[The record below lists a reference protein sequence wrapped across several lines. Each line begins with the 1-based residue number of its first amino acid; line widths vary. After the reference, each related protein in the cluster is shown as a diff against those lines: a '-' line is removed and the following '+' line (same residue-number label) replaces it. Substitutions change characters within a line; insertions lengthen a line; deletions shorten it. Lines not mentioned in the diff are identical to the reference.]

1 MKYVIVSL
9 LLLFGE
15 NLSSFGKEC
24 GSTGHYSPV
33 TQPEM
38 HFSAMHDA
46 TFSLQLP
53 LLFGDKLQSPWIIVV
68 IASLLLIVMLT
79 VGFYFYRT
87 RKYLLSLENVSDNL
101 TISLNNQ
108 RHISET
114 LEIFLQAKTEE
125 EAVNRMLSRMLTE
138 YQADRAYIFEIDRAN
153 QYCDNTYEVVADGI
167 DSQKDFLQ
175 HLPLDKVSYAYSKL
189 QNKEM
194 LVEDDWVKAREKM
207 SREERE
213 ILSDHEILSVLVA
226 PLHSGNRTWGMVGVD
241 FVKKKRKWTDQD
253 KLYISTLVHV
263 LCIGIS
269 HFRSTLLRKESE
281 LRFGYLYKNISLAI
295 CLFDAKG
302 IVQQMNKHFLQ
313 VIGVDNEQELLGL
326 SLYSLQFITNER
338 WEILD
343 RDGQLVI
350 EYEFLPEAW
359 ERIHHVH
366 SKWKTNRY
374 FTVHIKELQ
383 DEQDTPMGYMMVWID
398 NTTLVRARAKA
409 EESDRLKSAFIAN
422 MSHEIRTPLNAIVG
436 FSELLSTDEE
446 MLRAERDQYMQLIR
460 SNTDLLLQL
469 INDILDLS
477 KIEAGVLDFV
487 PEKVDLHLLFSG
499 IESLY
504 MMKVREDIDLKF
516 VVKHPGIHFLFVDKN
531 RLSQIVC
538 NFLNNAM
545 KFTTRGHIHFGYED
559 RDIEFYFFVEDTG
572 TGIPKDKQEAIF
584 QRFVKLDSFKQ
595 GTGLGLS
602 ICSTIVDKWN
612 GQIGVQSEEGRGS
625 KFWFTVPKL

>member
-1 MKYVIVSL
+1 MKYVVVIL
-9 LLLFGE
+9 LLLLGG
-15 NLSSFGKEC
+15 NLSSFGKEY
-24 GSTGHYSPV
+24 GLTEHLSSV
-33 TQPEM
+33 VQPILYPT
-38 HFSAMHDA
+38 AMHDA
-46 TFSLQLP
+46 VSYLELP
-53 LLFGDKLQSPWIIVV
+53 LLIEGNAQAPWIIG
-68 IASLLLIVMLT
+68 IIGFLLLILVLT
-79 VGFYFYRT
+79 IGFYFNRT
-87 RKYLLSLENVSDNL
+87 RKYLHSLENVSDNL
-101 TISLNNQ
+101 TLSLNNQ

-125 EAVNRMLSRMLTE
+125 EAVTRMLSRMLTE
-138 YQADRAYIFEIDRAN
+138 YQADRAYIFEIDRADE
-153 QYCDNTYEVVADGI
+153 YCDNTYEVVAEGI
-167 DSQKDFLQ
+167 ESQKDILQ
-175 HLPLDKVSYAYSKL
+175 RVPLHQVSYAYGKL
-189 QNKEM
+189 LNNEM

-207 SREERE
+207 SKEERE

-241 FVKKKRKWTDQD
+241 FVKKKRKWTEQD

-302 IVQQMNKHFLQ
+302 IVQQMNNHFLQ

-326 SLYSLQFITNER
+326 SLYSLRFITNAQ

-343 RDGQLVI
+343 RDRQLVM

-359 ERIHHVH
+359 ERIHNVH
-366 SKWKTNRY
+366 SKWKTSRY
-374 FTVHIKELQ
+374 FTVHVKELQ
-383 DEQDTPMGYMMVWID
+383 DEQGTPMGYMMVWID
-398 NTTLVRARAKA
+398 NTILVQARAKA
-409 EESDRLKSAFIAN
+409 EGSDRLKSAFIAN

-446 MLRAERDQYMQLIR
+446 MLQTERDQYMQLIR

-487 PEKVDLHLLFSG
+487 PEKVDLQLLFSG

-504 MMKVREDIDLKF
+504 KLKVRGDIDLQF
-516 VVKHPGIHFLFVDKN
+516 VVKQPGIHFLFVDKN

-559 RDIEFYFFVEDTG
+559 RDNEFYFFVEDTG
-572 TGIPKDKQEAIF
+572 TGVPKDKQEAIF

-602 ICSTIVDKWN
+602 ICSTIVDKWK
-612 GQIGVQSEEGRGS
+612 GQIGVQSEEGQGS